1 MNVTAT
7 LFGQMIT
14 FAILIWFINRVLWEP
29 LTRAMT
35 ERAGRI
41 KEGLE
46 AAEHG
51 KEQEKVAE
59 KHAKKTIREAKDR
72 AAEIIANAQ
81 ERSSEIMEGA
91 KNDARE
97 ESRRI
102 LAAAQAEIEREIN
115 QAREQLRRDMAGLIV
130 DGAGRVLRTEIDASR
145 HDALLHDL
153 TASF

>member
-14 FAILIWFINRVLWEP
+14 FAVLIWFINRVLWEP

-51 KEQEKVAE
+51 KEQEKLAE
-59 KHAKKTIREAKDR
+59 KHAKKTIRKAKDR
-72 AAEIIANAQ
+72 ASEIIIHAQ

-91 KNDARE
+91 KKDAKE

-115 QAREQLRRDMAGLIV
+115 QARERLRRDMAGLIV
-130 DGAGRVLRTEIDASR
+130 EGAGQVLKSEIDAAR
-145 HDALLHDL
+145 HDALLNDL
-153 TASF
+153 TAGF